1 MSQNRRKRTRTTI
14 GRCNPTD
21 DTQMGVLVI
30 ARLGQRVDG
39 EREGFGEQHER
50 AGAVSGGVR
59 HSDHGGSLWSADGLK
74 SDRLGSPDP
83 AGPQRDGRRLLGL
96 VVVADH
102 ADCGATSEHAGSQQ
116 CTHCGGDFLDGTD
129 IVATHEKKRDVG
141 CLADRLDDR
150 SDDFAHGKRRVGVF
164 RDRGAER
171 RHVRPPEAE
180 EWCREQ

>member
-1 MSQNRRKRTRTTI
+1 
-14 GRCNPTD
+14 
-21 DTQMGVLVI
+21 MGVLVI

-39 EREGFGEQHER
+39 EREGFGEQHEG
-50 AGAVSGGVR
+50 AGAVSGVVR

-74 SDRLGSPDP
+74 SDRLGFPDP

-129 IVATHEKKRDVG
+129 IVATHKSAMSGASPTASTTAPTTSPTANAASG
-141 CLADRLDDR
+141 CSEIA
-150 SDDFAHGKRRVGVF
+150 RRTTPRQSSGGGRMV
-164 RDRGAER
+164 
-171 RHVRPPEAE
+171 
-180 EWCREQ
+180 